1 MTVVVEF
8 NIIPL
13 GRGICVSKYLVPA
26 LKEVERLKIKH
37 QITPMCTIFEAKNV
51 EEAFKVVKAAHEAV
65 FKTGVKRVVTTVKI
79 DDRRDIEKSME
90 DKIKSLT
97 KKMG

>member
-13 GRGICVSKYLVPA
+13 GGGINVSKYLVPA
-26 LKEVERLKIKH
+26 LQEVRKVKMNC
-37 QITPMCTIFEAKNV
+37 QITPMCTMFEAKNV
-51 EEAFKVVKAAHEAV
+51 EEAFNIVKAAHGAV
-65 FKTGVKRVVTTVKI
+65 FKSGIKRVVTTVKI

-90 DKIKSLT
+90 EKVHSLT
-97 KKMG
+97 NKIG

>member
-13 GRGICVSKYLVPA
+13 GGGINVSKYLAPA
-26 LKEVERLKIKH
+26 LHEVKKAKVKH
-37 QITPMCTIFEAKNV
+37 QLTSMCTIFEAKNV
-51 EEAFKVVKAAHEAV
+51 EEAFNIVQTAHSAV
-65 FKTGVKRVVTTVKI
+65 FTTGIQRVVTTVKI

-90 DKIKSLT
+90 EKVHSLT
-97 KKMG
+97 TKMG

>member
-13 GRGICVSKYLVPA
+13 GRGINVSKYLVPA
-26 LKEVERLKIKH
+26 LKEVKKIKMNC

-51 EEAFKVVKAAHEAV
+51 EEAFNIVKAAHGAV

-79 DDRRDIEKSME
+79 DDRRDLDKSME
-90 DKIKSLT
+90 DKVQSLT
-97 KKMG
+97 NKMG